1 MYMGRQALCKSIRAD
16 QQFANV
22 YGQTSPLQRCGQTSP
37 MEMNMCIQTLC
48 ICKWAHKPFAN
59 LYGQTSPL
67 QIYMGTQAI
76 CKCSNILRAHFMKTL
91 RDHSERPLKE
101 HLREHLREHQRERQE
116 RTPEKILTPLGE
128 CTRPTPLDVLL
139 LFLNCVSCIDHEIEI
154 WTYYCAHRQ
163 G

>member
-48 ICKWAHKPFAN
+48 ICKWAHKLFAN

-76 CKCSNILRAHFMKTL
+76 CKCSNILRAHFMKTHRATTKGTL
-91 RDHSERPLKE
+91 
-101 HLREHLREHQRERQE
+101 E
-116 RTPEKILTPLGE
+116 RTPKRTSKRTSGE
-128 CTRPTPLDVLL
+128 NSRENTHSTGGVHPSHTLR
-139 LFLNCVSCIDHEIEI
+139 
-154 WTYYCAHRQ
+154 CAIAIFELRELH
-163 G
+163 